1 MDAGARQAISGR
13 STSMGLTS
21 ALTTALTGLSA
32 AETQIDVIG
41 NNLANAQT
49 VGFKSSD
56 VVFGSQFL
64 QTLSLGSAP
73 TANNGGTNPR
83 QIGLGV
89 QVAEIAANHNQG
101 TIEISS
107 SSSDLAI
114 QGDGFFIV
122 QAAGGERLYTRNG
135 IFKLNSD
142 AELVNATGQR
152 LLGYGVDE
160 QFRLQKAQL
169 VPLSVPLGTEMVA
182 KATENVTFEGSLT
195 PEGDL
200 ANVSQVIE
208 SVRLG
213 SNQVPRPDASGIL
226 VGVSPASDSNDVT
239 VSTAGVGILT
249 PGTYQ
254 YRVALVDSNG
264 RESTPSAPIAA
275 SVGVGGHIELSNL
288 PTAGSPNF
296 PSVNVYRTGPNGNSF
311 FRLGTAPPGGT
322 FSDNGSTT
330 LSGTPLKANTLT
342 GNYTYMVT
350 YHRAGEKESRPSAL
364 IGPQN
369 VVNGRVTLSNFPT
382 PPNPGVEG
390 GFPPY
395 DEMRIY
401 RNLAGDQNNFYLVD
415 SVAPGD
421 VYTDSRSDAEI
432 ADLTVAGNQ
441 LIDLDGPPINSNTLL
456 TDVLK
461 RDGLTYQN
469 AFQVGTLSYAGR
481 KGGRALGVQELE
493 ITSTST
499 VQDLID
505 FIESASGI
513 QSVQLDSQNPL
524 LPSANNIP
532 GETSEL
538 VPGGYIQDGAIRFV
552 SNTGELNAI
561 EIDLSAFRIED
572 PLGNVTTPNLGFGVL
587 QEAQGQSAASDF
599 LVYDSLGVPINVRV
613 TATLESRTDEQTVY
627 RWYADSPENQPLS
640 GTNVAVGTGLLR
652 FDGNGNFVSA
662 TSDEIAIQ
670 RNGYPSVSPL
680 QIKLDFGLVSGLAT
694 QQASLAATRQDGSEP
709 GVLNSFVVGEDG
721 TIRGVF
727 SNGVS
732 RDLGQLQ
739 LARFAN
745 PVGLESRGLNLYAK
759 GINTGLPVQGAPGES
774 GIGSVIGGALEL
786 SNTDIGRDLVEL
798 VLASTQ
804 YRGNSRVI
812 TTSQQLLDELLN
824 LRR

>member
-1 MDAGARQAISGR
+1 
-13 STSMGLTS
+13 MGLTS

-41 NNLANAQT
+41 NNLANSQT

-56 VVFGSQFL
+56 VVFGTQFL
-64 QTLSLGSAP
+64 QTLALGAGP
-73 TANNGGTNPR
+73 TPNNGGTNPR

-122 QAAGGERLYTRNG
+122 EGADAERLYTRNG

-152 LLGYGVDE
+152 LLGYSVDD
-160 QFRLQKAQL
+160 QFRLQESQL
-169 VPLSVPLGTEMVA
+169 TALSVPLGTKSVA

-200 ANVSQVIE
+200 ATVGQVIE
-208 SVRLG
+208 SVKLG
-213 SNQVPRPDASGIL
+213 DAQVPRPDASGIL
-226 VGVSPASDSNDVT
+226 IGAAPLSNNNNV
-239 VSTAGVGILT
+239 VVNNSGVGTL
-249 PGTYQ
+249 PAGTYQ
-254 YRVALVDSNG
+254 YRIALVDATGN
-264 RESTPSAPIAA
+264 ESTPSGPIT
-275 SVGVGGHIELSNL
+275 STVGTGGSTSLSNL
-288 PTAGSPNF
+288 PAEGTGNYPT
-296 PSVNVYRTGPNGNSF
+296 VNVYRTGPNGSDF
-311 FRLGTAPPGGT
+311 FLLGSAAAGGT
-322 FSDNGSTT
+322 FVDNGSTP
-330 LSGTPLKANTLT
+330 LSGTPLNNSTLI

-350 YHRAGEKESRPSAL
+350 YHRTGEKESRPSVL

-369 VVNGRVTLSNFPT
+369 VVNGRISLSNLPT
-382 PPNPGVEG
+382 PPVPVAGS

-395 DEMRIY
+395 DEIRIY

-415 SVAPGD
+415 TVQPGST
-421 VYTDSRSDAEI
+421 YTEGRSDAEI
-432 ADLTVAGNQ
+432 ADLSVSGNQ
-441 LIDLDGPPINSNTLL
+441 LIDLDGPTINSSTVL

-469 AFQVGTLSYAGR
+469 AFQVGTLSYSGR
-481 KGGRALGVQELE
+481 KGGRALGTKDFE
-493 ITSTST
+493 IATTTT

-513 QSVQLDSQNPL
+513 QSLQLDSQNPIV
-524 LPSANNIP
+524 PSENRIP
-532 GETSEL
+532 GETGDL
-538 VPGGYIQDGAIRFV
+538 IPGGYIQDGAIRFV
-552 SNTGELNAI
+552 SNTGELNAL
-561 EIDLSAFRIED
+561 EIDLAAFRIED
-572 PLGNVTTPNLGFGVL
+572 DLGNVLTPNLAFGVR
-587 QEAQGQSAASDF
+587 QEAVGQSAASDF
-599 LVYDSLGVPINVRV
+599 IVYDSLGVPINVRV
-613 TATLESRTDEQTVY
+613 TATLEERTDEQTIY
-627 RWYADSPENQPLS
+627 RWYADSPENQPLA
-640 GTNVAVGTGLLR
+640 GTDVAVGTGLLQ
-652 FDGNGNFVSA
+652 FDGNGNFINA
-662 TSDEIAIQ
+662 TNDRIAIN
-670 RNGYPSVSPL
+670 RHGVPSVTPL
-680 QIKLDFGLVSGLAT
+680 QFDLDFGLVSGLAT
-694 QQASLAATRQDGSEP
+694 QEATLAATRQDGSEP

-727 SNGVS
+727 SNGVT
-732 RDLGQLQ
+732 RDLGQIQ

-745 PVGLESRGLNLYAK
+745 PVGLEARGLNLFAK

-786 SNTDIGRDLVEL
+786 SNTDIGKDLIEL

>member
-1 MDAGARQAISGR
+1 
-13 STSMGLTS
+13 MGLTS

-41 NNLANAQT
+41 NNLANSQT

-56 VVFGSQFL
+56 VIFGTQFL
-64 QTLSLGSAP
+64 QTLSLGAGP
-73 TANNGGTNPR
+73 TQNNGGVNPR

-107 SSSDLAI
+107 SASDLAI

-122 QAAGGERLYTRNG
+122 EGGDGERLYTRNG

-142 AELVNATGQR
+142 AELVSATGQR
-152 LLGYGVDE
+152 LLGYGVDD
-160 QFRLQKAQL
+160 QFRLQKSSL
-169 VPLSVPLGTEMVA
+169 VPLAVPLGTKSVA

-200 ANVSQVIE
+200 ATVSQVIE
-208 SVRLG
+208 SSKL
-213 SNQVPRPDASGIL
+213 SDAQVPQPDASG
-226 VGVSPASDSNDVT
+226 VSIGAGPLSDVNGIT
-239 VSTAGVGILT
+239 VNNGGVGTLSA
-249 PGTYQ
+249 GTYQ
-254 YRVALVDSNG
+254 YRFALVDGSGN
-264 RESTPSAPIAA
+264 ESTPSALLTS
-275 SVGVGGHIELSNL
+275 SVGAGGRIDLTGL
-288 PTAGSPNF
+288 PQDASGNYPT
-296 PSVNVYRTGPNGNSF
+296 VNVYRSGPNGSDLF
-311 FRLGTAPPGGT
+311 FLGSASAGGA
-322 FSDNGSTT
+322 FNDDGSTP
-330 LSGTPLKANTLT
+330 LSGTPLNENSLT

-350 YHRAGEKESRPSAL
+350 YHRAGEKESRPSVL

-369 VVNGRVTLSNFPT
+369 VVNGRVTLSNLPT
-382 PPNPGVEG
+382 PPVPAAGS
-390 GFPPY
+390 GFPAY
-395 DEMRIY
+395 DEIRIY

-415 SVAPGD
+415 TVAPGST
-421 VYTDSRSDAEI
+421 YTDSKTDAEI
-432 ADLTVAGNQ
+432 ADLSVAGNQ
-441 LIDLDGPPINSNTLL
+441 LVDLDGPTINSSTLL

-469 AFQVGTLSYAGR
+469 AFKLGTLSYNGR
-481 KGGRALGVQELE
+481 KGGRALGTKEFEITETTTVQEF
-493 ITSTST
+493 
-499 VQDLID
+499 VD
-505 FIESASGI
+505 FVESASGI
-513 QSVQLDSQNPL
+513 QSLQLDSQNPIL
-524 LPSANNIP
+524 ASENQIP
-532 GETSEL
+532 GETGDL
-538 VPGGYIQDGAIRFV
+538 IPGGYIQDGTIRFV
-552 SNTGELNAI
+552 SNTGELNAM

-572 PLGNVTTPNLGFGVL
+572 SLGNISTPNLAFGVL
-587 QEAQGQSAASDF
+587 QEAQGTSAVSDF
-599 LVYDSLGVPINVRV
+599 VVYDSLGVPINVRV

-640 GTNVAVGTGLLR
+640 GTDVAVGTGLLQ

-662 TSDEIAIQ
+662 TNDRIAIN
-670 RNGYPSVSPL
+670 RHGVPSVTPL
-680 QIKLDFGLVSGLAT
+680 QFNLDFGRVSGLAT
-694 QQASLAATRQDGSEP
+694 QEASLAATRQDGSEP

-727 SNGVS
+727 SNGVT

-745 PVGLESRGLNLYAK
+745 PVGLEERGLNLFAK

-786 SNTDIGRDLVEL
+786 SNTDIGKDLVDL

-812 TTSQQLLDELLN
+812 TASQQLLDELLN